1 MFNMSESFVKRV
13 EEVIVKRWDSGVLS
27 NYRGVTYAYRDV
39 ARKIAKLHIL
49 FEESGIQKG
58 DKIALCGR
66 NSADWGVLF
75 MGTLT
80 YGAVAVPILND
91 FTPEIVHNIVNHS
104 EAKLLCAGDG
114 TWDHLDFTAMPN
126 IMGAL
131 RIEDFSIRESRSEAL
146 RATRAKLN
154 ELFGKRYP
162 ERFSAK
168 DVCYEAEPSIDTLA
182 MINYTSG
189 STGLSKGVMLSYA
202 SMLGNLDFAIQ
213 ALGKH
218 PGKTVVS
225 MLPMA
230 HMYGMAFEFIYEF
243 MTGMHI
249 YFLTKVPSPQIIAD
263 ALANVKPA
271 IVIAV
276 PLIIEKI
283 VRKKVFPMLEKPHM
297 KVLMSIPL
305 VNDKIRETIREK
317 LLAAFGGNV
326 IEVVIGGAALNKDV
340 ENFLRSINF
349 PYTVGYGMTE
359 CGPIL
364 SYDWWETFKPGSCG
378 KAALGMT
385 LKIDS
390 ADPENIVGEIC
401 AKGQNV
407 MQGYFKNEEATAEA
421 IDSDG
426 WLHTGDLGVID
437 KDGYLFIRGRI
448 KNMLLGPSGQ
458 NIYPEEIEDKLNN
471 LLYVGES
478 VVVDRGGRL
487 VALVYPDMEQVE
499 ANPVEDLHAA
509 ITADV
514 KVLNKELPN
523 YSQISSVEVRD
534 TEFEKTPKKSI
545 KRYLYK

>member
-1 MFNMSESFVKRV
+1 MVESFVKEV
-13 EEVIVKRWDSGVLS
+13 ENVLVSRWDKPALS
-27 NYRGVTYAYRDV
+27 NFKGATYSCRDV

-49 FEESGIQKG
+49 FEESGIVKG
-58 DKIALCGR
+58 DKVALCGR
-66 NSADWGVLF
+66 NSNDWGVIFL
-75 MGTLT
+75 GTLT
-80 YGAVAVPILND
+80 YGAVVVPILND

-126 IMGAL
+126 IVGAL

-146 RATRAKLN
+146 STTRAKLN

-162 ERFSAK
+162 ERFTAK

-189 STGLSKGVMLSYA
+189 STGLSKGVMLTYN
-202 SMLGNLDFAIQ
+202 SMLGNLNFAID

-218 PGKTVVS
+218 PGKTLLS

-230 HMYGMAFEFIYEF
+230 HMYGLAFEFIYEF
-243 MTGMHI
+243 LTGMHVF
-249 YFLTKVPSPQIIAD
+249 FLTKVPSPKIIAE
-263 ALANVKPA
+263 ALAEVKPT

-283 VRKKVFPMLEKPHM
+283 IRKKVFPMLEKPHM
-297 KVLMSIPL
+297 KVLMNIPL

-317 LLAAFGGNV
+317 LLESFGGNILEV
-326 IEVVIGGAALNKDV
+326 IVGGAALNKDV
-340 ENFLRSINF
+340 ENFLKSIKF

-401 AKGQNV
+401 AKGDNV
-407 MQGYFKNEEATAEA
+407 MVGYFKNEEATSEA
-421 IDSDG
+421 IDKDG

-471 LLYVGES
+471 LLYVGET
-478 VVVDRGGRL
+478 VVVDRGGKL
-487 VALVYPDMEQVE
+487 VALVYPDQEQLAALPVDNVE
-499 ANPVEDLHAA
+499 AV
-509 ITADV
+509 IRADI
-514 KVLNKELPN
+514 KAMNKELPN
-523 YSQISSVEVRD
+523 YSQISDVEIRD
-534 TEFEKTPKKSI
+534 EEFIKTPKKSI